1 MKLFKKFAS
10 VLTICFLLVLAV
22 SCSLE
27 HTHKYGEWTLTKEPT
42 METEGSAER
51 ECTCGEKEI
60 AVVPTLATTEVWT
73 ARTTEPTCSKEGSIE
88 YTSVY
93 GKVTITTNKVDHEY
107 GAWTITKEPTAEAT
121 GSAERTCKYGEK
133 DTVTLPALTNTEV
146 WTVAETIES
155 TCEVAG
161 SVKYT
166 SVYGEVTV
174 TLALASHEYG
184 AWTITKEPTMTEEG
198 SAERTC
204 KYGEK
209 DTVTLPA
216 LTNAEVWTEVSKT
229 ESTCEVAGS
238 AKYTSVYG
246 EVTVTLALADHEYGA
261 WTITKEPTMT
271 EEGSAERT
279 CKYGEKD
286 TVTLPALTNTEVW
299 TAVEVV
305 KADYNKGGQTEYTSE
320 YGKVT
325 INVAKLV
332 APYDGKTYYTVY
344 FDSRASEGK
353 YFVRELDVQTSYLA
367 AVTFDMGGYT
377 KDEQFPFRYP
387 TQIEMVNPTTGEILF
402 KLRDDEGH
410 SEEYTGYVDMA
421 TGVMVIMDVWST
433 SRAPFIAF
441 PSETEITTVNATA
454 SSWEKAIVVKY
465 VNGDVEGT
473 LYITDK
479 ETFFNVTIENAEG
492 TAIEAKSAYASS
504 SVYIK
509 DANGTLIG
517 HFVNNGEELVVSDG
531 LEGTYTAE
539 EGTLVVTGY
548 GKLTLNGV
556 EGTYTIA
563 TGENYTLD
571 VYAAGAYYEV
581 TLNEET
587 YTAVKPM
594 VEITFDTNGV
604 SEATPV
610 SANKNVAYEL
620 PVLTDE
626 GYVFKGWFYDAEC
639 TEAVED
645 TFVPTVNV
653 TLYAKWSVKVL
664 INLVGVPE
672 GDSTE
677 ILLGE
682 GDLIGAFLPK
692 YGTEL
697 SIMKKFTGW
706 YIDETFET
714 ALDESATVSA
724 DYSGFTLY
732 AKWEN
737 LPDYYGT
744 YYGTEIWNY
753 GAGNRASYTLTIDE
767 NGVMTSDMSQ
777 LRTGIITS
785 YNPETQVIK
794 WKDSETSTTEKTFY
808 FDKETKTIAGIY
820 NDNNIG
826 TDYYI
831 LSPVLEGTKGVVY
844 KAYGLKS
851 PKTPSDTAISDVYAQ
866 FVEITKGTMYFL
878 YNNHIYT
885 NATFEDTA
893 GTTITTVA
901 ELLTLK
907 TVIVKVNGEQLLALG
922 TTEINFNGNG
932 SKTKLLDTYYGTYT
946 NGEET
951 VVLDGVGGI
960 TYGTKKGTYELSG
973 DTFDVYLS
981 SKTEY
986 YVLTLSGESFTIEK
1000 PMVTYHF
1007 VTGEG
1012 HPEVADIDYNM
1023 NIEVKNLP
1031 VVTDEGYVFKGWYTS
1046 DSYTTAVTSIIPTQD
1061 TTLYAKWNAN
1071 VTVTLYNGSEV
1082 VESVKLETGNR
1093 YTPKTVSL
1101 TDGRVVVGYYL
1112 DPEFE
1117 TEFDSSAEITASTN
1131 VYIKAMSIGPEGV
1144 ISAVSNGGTEKIKRD
1159 KIYSWDVVVDENG
1172 LLKLTSTNV
1181 KISSSESQFVVTFG
1195 KESIVSFNY
1204 NVESEGGNYDNLYI
1218 MIKSNGNT
1226 SYTELAHFGGYTN
1239 SVGVSGTY
1247 LVKVS
1252 AGDTLAFVYSKD
1264 SSSDKGTDTAIISNL
1279 QFTDGYPESKLTY
1292 VYNDGTTANTEA
1304 TIEFGGELTAEQLA
1318 APANVRDENVYK
1330 FDKWYLDAEFT
1341 TPATVGY
1348 AVTVENTTLY
1358 ARWKEKVSISF
1369 VVPEGAT
1376 SVDTVEVWQ
1385 NETVTATTTKELYIF
1400 RGWYLDAEFTGEAV
1414 DLEAG
1419 FDESVTLYAKFDEI
1433 PAGLCFEKAQELT
1446 VDFTNNIVTV
1456 DSFTTTE
1463 DFQVYY
1469 FKLVASVS
1477 GKYNITLDSYT
1488 KVGGKVSYASP
1499 KYVIFASDM
1508 TTVVKS
1514 SSSLNSSKSW
1524 TTLEAGTYY
1533 IAVHMY
1539 ADPSTTISSGSTCW
1553 GTLKKLT
1560 VETYAHDE
1568 VSEAVEYT
1576 LGSSITLDSSVIS
1589 CNSEDYILYFT
1600 ASEAKIYQFAI
1611 TTTAWASISIYSNS
1625 ALTTKVTSANVTST
1639 GVLTVDVKV
1648 GTTYYIVVGNNWKV
1662 GHTNSLTIESSE
1674 FAIRDSF
1681 ATKVFSGDHTFRCGG
1696 NNWTAT
1702 TTFTFDNVGGVKV
1715 SSFSSDHDDYDYG
1728 CYDNYLP
1735 SFMGDYT
1742 YTLEGTTLTMTSST
1756 SSEKQMVFTVDSAD
1770 APTTI
1775 TLVSTTVSSSS
1786 QGYFAPGT
1794 SFKLK

>member
-1 MKLFKKFAS
+1 MKLVKKFAS

-22 SCSLE
+22 SCTLE

-51 ECTCGEKEI
+51 ECTCGEKET

-88 YTSVY
+88 YTSEY

-107 GAWTITKEPTAEAT
+107 GAWVITKEPTMTEE
-121 GSAERTCKYGEK
+121 GSAERTCKYSEK
-133 DTVTLPALTNTEV
+133 DTVTLPVLTNAEV

-161 SVKYT
+161 SAKYT

-174 TLALASHEYG
+174 TLALAEHEYG

-209 DTVTLPA
+209 DTVTLPV
-216 LTNAEVWTEVSKT
+216 LTNE
-229 ESTCEVAGS
+229 
-238 AKYTSVYG
+238 
-246 EVTVTLALADHEYGA
+246 
-261 WTITKEPTMT
+261 
-271 EEGSAERT
+271 
-279 CKYGEKD
+279 
-286 TVTLPALTNTEVW
+286 EVW

-320 YGKVT
+320 YGKVNV
-325 INVAKLV
+325 NVAKLV

-353 YFVRELDVQTSYLA
+353 YFVNELDVQTNYMA
-367 AVTFDMGGYT
+367 AVTFDMAGYT
-377 KDEQFPFRYP
+377 KDNQFPFRYP
-387 TQIEMVNPTTGEILF
+387 TQIEMVNPTTGQILF
-402 KLRDDEGH
+402 KLKDDEGH
-410 SEEYTGYVDMA
+410 SEEYTGYVDMV

-473 LYITDK
+473 LYVTDK

-531 LEGTYTAE
+531 FEGTYAAGE
-539 EGTLVVTGY
+539 ETLVVTGY

-556 EGTYTIA
+556 EGTYTA
-563 TGENYTLD
+563 STSESYTLD

-581 TLNEET
+581 TLNEGT

-604 SEATPV
+604 SEVASV
-610 SANKNVAYEL
+610 SVNKNVAYEL

-626 GYVFKGWFYDAEC
+626 SHVFKGWFYDAEC

-653 TLYAKWSVKVL
+653 TLYAKWSVKVR

-697 SIMKKFTGW
+697 SIMKKFAGW

-724 DYSGFTLY
+724 DDSGFTLY

-767 NGVMTSDMSQ
+767 NGVMTGNMSQ
-777 LRTGIITS
+777 LKTGIITS

-794 WKDSETSTTEKTFY
+794 WKESETSTTEKTFY

-826 TDYYI
+826 TDYYFF
-831 LSPVLEGTKGVVY
+831 SPALEETKGVVY

-851 PKTPSDTAISDVYAQ
+851 PKTPSDTVISDVYAQ

-885 NATFEDTA
+885 NATFENTSGTA
-893 GTTITTVA
+893 ITTVA
-901 ELLTLK
+901 ELLASK

-922 TTEINFNGNG
+922 TAEINFNGNG
-932 SKTKLLDTYYGTYT
+932 SQTKLLDSYYGTYT

-960 TYGTKKGTYELSG
+960 TYGTQKGTYALAG
-973 DTFDVYLS
+973 DIFDVYLS
-981 SKTEY
+981 SNTEY
-986 YVLTLSGESFTIEK
+986 YELTLSGESFTIVK

-1012 HPEVADIDYNM
+1012 HPEVADVTYNK

-1046 DSYTTAVTSIIPTQD
+1046 DSYTAVVTSITPTEE
-1061 TTLYAKWNAN
+1061 TTLYAKWNAI

-1082 VESVKLETGNR
+1082 VESVELEAGNR

-1144 ISAVSNGGTEKIKRD
+1144 ISAASNGGTVKIKES
-1159 KIYSWDVVVDENG
+1159 KIYSWTIAVDENG
-1172 LLKLTSTNV
+1172 LLTLTSTNNGV
-1181 KISSSESQFVVTFG
+1181 GSSESQFVVTFA
-1195 KESIVSFNY
+1195 KESIVSFDY
-1204 NVESEGGNYDNLYI
+1204 SVESEGRSYDNLYI
-1218 MIKSNGNT
+1218 MIKYSGKT
-1226 SYTELAHFGGYTN
+1226 SYTELTHFGGYD
-1239 SVGVSGTY
+1239 SSAKVGVSGNY

-1252 AGDTLAFVYSKD
+1252 TGDTLAFVYRKD
-1264 SSSDKGTDTAIISNL
+1264 SSGNSGSDTAVVSNL
-1279 QFTDGYPESKLTY
+1279 QFTDGYPESQITY
-1292 VYNDGTTANTEA
+1292 VYNDGTTANTVS
-1304 TIEFGGELTAEQLA
+1304 TVEFGSKLTSELLA
-1318 APANVRDENVYK
+1318 APANVRDENTYK
-1330 FDKWYLDAEFT
+1330 FDAWYLDAEFT
-1341 TPATVGY
+1341 IPATVNY
-1348 AVTVENTTLY
+1348 DVTEENVTLY

-1376 SVDTVEVWQ
+1376 PVDTVEVWQ
-1385 NETVTATTTKELYIF
+1385 NEAVTVTTTKELYIF
-1400 RGWYLDAEFTGEAV
+1400 KGWYLNAELTGEAV

-1419 FDESVTLYAKFDEI
+1419 FNESVTLYARFDEM
-1433 PAGLCFEKAQELT
+1433 PAGSNFEKAHELT
-1446 VDFTNNIVTV
+1446 VDSTNNIVTV
-1456 DSFTTTE
+1456 DAFTTTE

-1469 FKLVASVS
+1469 FKLVAAVS

-1488 KVGGKVSYASP
+1488 KAGGKASYANP

-1514 SSSLNSSKSW
+1514 SSSLASSKSW

-1553 GTLKKLT
+1553 GTLKKLDVQT
-1560 VETYAHDE
+1560 FAHDE

-1576 LGSSITLDSSVIS
+1576 LGSSITLDSSAIS

-1600 ASEAKIYQFAI
+1600 AAEEKTYQFAI
-1611 TTTAWASISIYSNS
+1611 TTTAWASINIYSNS
-1625 ALTTKVTSANVTST
+1625 ALTTKVTSGNYTSS
-1639 GVLTVDVKV
+1639 GALTVDAKV
-1648 GTTYYIVVGNNWKV
+1648 GTTYYIVIGNNWKL
-1662 GHTNSLTIESSE
+1662 GHTNSVTIESSE
-1674 FAIRDSF
+1674 FAVRDVL
-1681 ATKVFSGDHTFRCGG
+1681 ATKVFSGNHTFKCSYT
-1696 NNWTAT
+1696 NWTAT

-1715 SSFSSDHDDYDYG
+1715 SSFSSDHDNDCYDY
-1728 CYDNYLP
+1728 YLP
-1735 SFMGDYT
+1735 SFTGDYT
-1742 YTLEGTTLTMTSST
+1742 YTIEGTTVTMTASSK
-1756 SSEKQMVFTVDSAD
+1756 EMVFTLDSAD